1 MKNWNA
7 LYANVLDSLKMQL
20 SPFLMYHRWKHT
32 QHVIELAE
40 QIAKHEHI
48 TEDDLLLLKT
58 AALFHDAGFISGI
71 YVGHE
76 EEGVR
81 MAENC
86 LPEYG
91 YSKTEIEIIAGM
103 IRATII
109 PQKPKTKLE
118 CILADADLE
127 YLGTANFEHLGNI
140 LYLELRH
147 FHPNLSLDE
156 WNEMQINFLQSHVY
170 HTDYCIQHRAP
181 LKEKNLNLLI
191 QKREKQQK
199 LEKQSRK
206 RSN

>member
-7 LYANVLDSLKMQL
+7 LYSSVLDNLKKQL

-32 QHVIELAE
+32 QHVLEQAE
-40 QIAKHEHI
+40 QIALHEHI
-48 TEDDLLLLKT
+48 TEDELLLLKT
-58 AALFHDAGFISGI
+58 AALFHDAGFINGF
-71 YVGHE
+71 YEGHE

-81 MAENC
+81 MVENI

-127 YLGTANFEHLGNI
+127 YLGTDKFEHLGNI

-170 HTDYCIQHRAP
+170 HTAYCIQRRAP
-181 LKEKNLNLLI
+181 LKQENLNRLI
-191 QKREKQQK
+191 KKRKKQEKIQT
-199 LEKQSRK
+199 QSRK
-206 RSN
+206 